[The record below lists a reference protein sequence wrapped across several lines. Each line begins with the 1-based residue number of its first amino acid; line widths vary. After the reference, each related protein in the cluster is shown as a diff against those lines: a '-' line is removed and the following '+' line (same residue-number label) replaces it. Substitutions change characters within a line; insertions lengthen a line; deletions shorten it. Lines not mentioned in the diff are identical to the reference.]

1 MKAHGLFRR
10 AVEEIRSY
18 FEDITTAIRL
28 ELNES
33 SANIGYR
40 RMHKVLLSKGF
51 ISRREDVRKV
61 MRQLDP
67 EGVELRRRRL
77 RRRKYIS
84 PGPNHSW
91 HIDGYDKLIS
101 FGFSI
106 HGCIDGFSRKLIWLK
121 VGPSNTQPEIIANY
135 YLNAIESIG
144 LPKKVTAD
152 DGTEHS
158 LIEPI
163 HITLRSLGGEDAFD
177 SFNITT
183 SPKNQ
188 RIEAYWSLL
197 QRDKIG

>member
-1 MKAHGLFRR
+1 MKEHGLFRR
-10 AVEEIRSY
+10 AVEGIRSY

-67 EGVELRRRRL
+67 EGVELRRKRRL
-77 RRRKYIS
+77 CCRKYIS

-91 HIDGYDKLIS
+91 HIDGHEKLKP

-106 HGCIDGFSRKLIWLK
+106 HGCIAF
-121 VGPSNTQPEIIANY
+121 PENLY
-135 YLNAIESIG
+135 S
-144 LPKKVTAD
+144 
-152 DGTEHS
+152 
-158 LIEPI
+158 
-163 HITLRSLGGEDAFD
+163 
-177 SFNITT
+177 
-183 SPKNQ
+183 
-188 RIEAYWSLL
+188 
-197 QRDKIG
+197 